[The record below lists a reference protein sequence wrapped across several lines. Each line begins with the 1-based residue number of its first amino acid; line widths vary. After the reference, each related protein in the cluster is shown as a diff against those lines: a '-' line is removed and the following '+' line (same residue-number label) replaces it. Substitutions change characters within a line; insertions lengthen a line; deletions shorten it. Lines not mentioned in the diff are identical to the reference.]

1 MKSIIASGL
10 LLGMAHGAAIAGPYA
25 NVESNSAAF
34 GDDFQVSVVEA
45 HVGYEE
51 DISDTTSYYVQAG
64 PAFTLRDGEEATTDF
79 SGKVGI
85 STEVRENVEVYGEY
99 AFITGE
105 ELLPVPHPPAP
116 DF

>member
-34 GDDFQVSVVEA
+34 GDDFQVNVVEA

-51 DISDTTSYYVQAG
+51 DISETTGYYVQAG
-64 PAFTLRDGEEATTDF
+64 PAFTSPRWRRG
-79 SGKVGI
+79 
-85 STEVRENVEVYGEY
+85 Y
-99 AFITGE
+99 
-105 ELLPVPHPPAP
+105 H
-116 DF
+116 